1 MTSSH
6 TALKPDVRISSTA
19 LPLYN
24 SVSLLAANTQ
34 SLVHRH
40 ISHSPPAAAA
50 LMTDTKLRTSRMHL
64 LFMLPLV
71 LEVLSIS
78 MSHNFTY
85 DCTCHLELKIA
96 ICTSS
101 NFTHLPTALPPLT
114 EQLDL
119 SLNHLSAIR
128 PQAFHSTRRLRV
140 LLLNDN
146 MIGVLADGAFSLL
159 EGLLRLDLSRNRISF
174 LSEGFSRGLGS
185 LRDLSLAENRL
196 TSLDSSCFVH
206 FDALQRLNLSHN
218 VIETIKMRAFG
229 SMSTLRQLQLNSNN
243 LTILKNGI
251 FSMLRNLEVLN
262 LHHNQIHYLDVGML
276 SPLTS
281 LALLD
286 LTNNNLSTI
295 QFKTFLSLNTYSTH
309 IMLQGNPWDCDCDLQ
324 RVFRKLCNVKRL
336 FLDDYDNLTCVNLD
350 ESHRNYTMKEEFC
363 VAEMVTVLVIT
374 MTVVIT
380 VVAAILM
387 AEKKRKTKNKEKH
400 WTEVGELAC
409 ASHD

>member
-1 MTSSH
+1 M
-6 TALKPDVRISSTA
+6 
-19 LPLYN
+19 
-24 SVSLLAANTQ
+24 
-34 SLVHRH
+34 
-40 ISHSPPAAAA
+40 
-50 LMTDTKLRTSRMHL
+50 MHL

-119 SLNHLSAIR
+119 SLNHLSAIQ

-146 MIGVLADGAFSLL
+146 MIGMLADGAFSLL

-185 LRDLSLAENRL
+185 LRDLSLNRL

-218 VIETIKMRAFG
+218 AIETIKMRAFG

-243 LTILKNGI
+243 LTVLKNGI

-262 LHHNQIHYLDVGML
+262 LHQNQIHYLDVGML

-336 FLDDYDNLTCVNLD
+336 FLDDFDNLTCVNLD

-400 WTEVGELAC
+400 WTEVGLKC
-409 ASHD
+409 LFQV

>member
-1 MTSSH
+1 
-6 TALKPDVRISSTA
+6 
-19 LPLYN
+19 
-24 SVSLLAANTQ
+24 
-34 SLVHRH
+34 
-40 ISHSPPAAAA
+40 
-50 LMTDTKLRTSRMHL
+50 MTDTKLRTSRMHL
-64 LFMLPLV
+64 LFVLPLV
-71 LEVLSIS
+71 LEVQSIS
-78 MSHNFTY
+78 MIHNFTY

-96 ICTSS
+96 NCTSS
-101 NFTHLPTALPPLT
+101 NFTHVPTTLPPFT

-119 SLNHLSAIR
+119 SFNHLSAIH
-128 PQAFHSTRRLRV
+128 PQAFHSVRRLRV

-146 MIGVLADGAFSLL
+146 MIAMLADGAFSLL

-174 LSEGFSRGLGS
+174 LGEGFSRGLGS

-196 TSLDSSCFVH
+196 ASLDSSCFVH
-206 FDALQRLNLSHN
+206 FDTLQRLNLSHN
-218 VIETIKMRAFG
+218 AIETIKTRAFG

-243 LTILKNGI
+243 LTVLKNGI

-262 LHHNQIHYLDVGML
+262 LHHNQIHYLDVGVL

-324 RVFRKLCNVKRL
+324 RVFQKLCNVKRL

-350 ESHRNYTMKEEFC
+350 ESDRNYTMKEEFC
-363 VAEMVTVLVIT
+363 TAEMVTVLVIT

-380 VVAAILM
+380 VVAAIVM
-387 AEKKRKTKNKEKH
+387 AEKKRKKKNKEKH

-409 ASHD
+409 ASQD

>member
-1 MTSSH
+1 MPEYHLQLCPCTIAFPSRLQTH
-6 TALKPDVRISSTA
+6 
-19 LPLYN
+19 
-24 SVSLLAANTQ
+24 SVCCTDTCT
-34 SLVHRH
+34 
-40 ISHSPPAAAA
+40 HSPPAAAP

-64 LFMLPLV
+64 LFVLPLV
-71 LEVLSIS
+71 LEVQSIS
-78 MSHNFTY
+78 MSQNLTY
-85 DCTCHLELKIA
+85 DCTCYEELKFTN
-96 ICTSS
+96 CTSR
-101 NFTHLPTALPPLT
+101 NFTHLPAALPPFT

-128 PQAFHSTRRLRV
+128 PRAFHSTQRLRI

-146 MIGVLADGAFSLL
+146 VIAVLADGAFSLL

-174 LSEGFSRGLGS
+174 LSEGFSQGLSS

-218 VIETIKMRAFG
+218 AIETIKMRAFG

-243 LTILKNGI
+243 LTVLKNGI

-262 LHHNQIHYLDVGML
+262 LHHNQIHYLDVGVL

-295 QFKTFLSLNTYSTH
+295 QFMTFLSLKTSSTH
-309 IMLQGNPWDCDCDLQ
+309 IILQGNPWNCDCDLQ

-350 ESHRNYTMKEEFC
+350 ESQRNYTMKEELC
-363 VAEMVTVLVIT
+363 IAEMVTVLVIT
-374 MTVVIT
+374 LTVVIT
-380 VVAAILM
+380 VVAAIVM
-387 AEKKRKTKNKEKH
+387 AEKKRKKKNKEKH
-400 WTEVGELAC
+400 WTEVGELSC
-409 ASHD
+409 ASQD